1 MTRSPFT
8 PSFGTTPPVLAGR
21 DELIAQFDEGIEDG
35 PGAAA
40 RATLYTGARGTGKTV
55 LLNAVEEEA
64 RSRGWLVI
72 SETATPGF
80 IERLASDHLPRALAS
95 VDPEAM
101 KRRLTSIQAPLNLG
115 GVGWTTD
122 DQHRPRPSLRSQI
135 ELLTDLLAENE
146 TGLLITLDEIHHQIH
161 HHQKSELREFGT
173 IVQHA
178 FREARELAFVAAALP
193 AAVNDLLNDSV
204 LTFLR
209 RADHHHLERV
219 QEDAVLEALRDPI
232 LNAGRSLAPEALE
245 TMVAATQGYPFLIQ
259 LVGDQVWRKAT
270 GEGEIDLTSANA
282 GVEAARRRLGQLV
295 HAPALAEA
303 SDIDKSF
310 LLAMSADHG
319 PSQMRDIQAR
329 LGVDKNYASQYRL
342 RLLALE
348 LVEPAGRGR
357 LDFAL
362 PYLRDYLR
370 EHAASLGLTLPT
382 KTDLTAYSS
391 ATP

>member
-1 MTRSPFT
+1 M
-8 PSFGTTPPVLAGR
+8 
-21 DELIAQFDEGIEDG
+21 
-35 PGAAA
+35 
-40 RATLYTGARGTGKTV
+40 
-55 LLNAVEEEA
+55 
-64 RSRGWLVI
+64 I

-95 VDPEAM
+95 VDPEAV

-122 DQHRPRPSLRSQI
+122 DRHRPQPSLRSQI
-135 ELLTDLLAENE
+135 ELLTGLLAENE
-146 TGLLITLDEIHHQIH
+146 TGLLITLDEIHH
-161 HHQKSELREFGT
+161 HQKDELREFGA

-178 FREARELAFVAAALP
+178 FRESRELAFVAAALP

-209 RADHHHLERV
+209 RADRHHLERV
-219 QEDAVLEALRDPI
+219 QEDAVRAALREPI
-232 LNAGRSLAPEALE
+232 QNAGRPVTPEALE
-245 TMVAATQGYPFLIQ
+245 TMVTATRGYPFLIQ
-259 LVGDQVWRKAT
+259 LVGDQVWRKAAD
-270 GEGEIDLTSANA
+270 ERSIDLPSANA
-282 GVEAARRRLGQLV
+282 GVDAARRRLGQLV

-310 LLAMSADHG
+310 LLAMSADDG
-319 PSQMRDIQAR
+319 PSQIRDVQAR

-348 LVEPAGRGR
+348 LVEPTGHGR

-370 EHAASLGLTLPT
+370 EHAASLGLTLSTGKAEP
-382 KTDLTAYSS
+382 
-391 ATP
+391 

>member
-1 MTRSPFT
+1 MARSPFT

-21 DELIAQFDEGIEDG
+21 DELITQFAEGLDDG
-35 PGAAA
+35 PGGTA

-55 LLNAVEEEA
+55 LLNAAEEHA

-95 VDPEAM
+95 IDPQAV
-101 KRRLTSIQAPLNLG
+101 KRRLASIHAPLNLG
-115 GVGWTTD
+115 GVGWATD
-122 DQHRPRPSLRSQI
+122 DQHRPAPSLRSQI
-135 ELLTDLLAENE
+135 ELLTDLLAENQ
-146 TGLLITLDEIHHQIH
+146 TGLLITLDEIHH
-161 HHQKSELREFGT
+161 HQKDELREFGAV
-173 IVQHA
+173 VQHA
-178 FREARELAFVAAALP
+178 FRESRELAFAAAALP
-193 AAVNDLLNDSV
+193 AAVSDLLGDSV

-209 RADHHHLERV
+209 RADRHHLERV
-219 QEDAVLEALRDPI
+219 QEDAVHAALREPI
-232 LNAGRSLAPEALE
+232 QNAGRSLTPEALE
-245 TMVAATQGYPFLIQ
+245 TMVTATQGYPFLIQ
-259 LVGDQVWRKAT
+259 LVGDQVWRKAPS
-270 GEGEIDLTSANA
+270 EGDIDLASANA
-282 GVEAARRRLGQLV
+282 GVDAARRRLGQLV

-310 LLAMSADHG
+310 LLAMSADNG
-319 PSQMRDIQAR
+319 PSQIRDIQAR

-370 EHAASLGLTLPT
+370 EHAASFGLTRG
-382 KTDLTAYSS
+382 
-391 ATP
+391 

>member
-1 MTRSPFT
+1 MA
-8 PSFGTTPPVLAGR
+8 PVAR
-21 DELIAQFDEGIEDG
+21 ELSAEQGVLEPLQTADSLDG
-35 PGAAA
+35 QVHE
-40 RATLYTGARGTGKTV
+40 LQTV
-55 LLNAVEEEA
+55 LLNAAEEQA

-72 SETATPGF
+72 SETATRGF

-95 VDPEAM
+95 IDPQAV
-101 KRRLTSIQAPLNLG
+101 KRHLTSIQAPLNLG
-115 GVGWTTD
+115 GVGWATD

-135 ELLTDLLAENE
+135 ELLTDLLAEHQ
-146 TGLLITLDEIHHQIH
+146 TGLLITLDEIHH
-161 HHQKSELREFGT
+161 HQKDELREFGA

-178 FREARELAFVAAALP
+178 FRESRELAFAAAALP
-193 AAVNDLLNDSV
+193 AAVDDLLNDSV

-209 RADHHHLERV
+209 RADRHHLERV
-219 QEDAVLEALRDPI
+219 HEDAVRAALSEPI
-232 LNAGRSLAPEALE
+232 QNAGRSLSPEALE
-245 TMVAATQGYPFLIQ
+245 TMVTASEGYPFLIQ

-270 GEGEIDLTSANA
+270 GEGEIDLPGANA
-282 GVEAARRRLGQLV
+282 GVDAARRRLGQLV

-310 LLAMSADHG
+310 LLAMSADNG
-319 PSQMRDIQAR
+319 PSQIRDIQTR

-348 LVEPAGRGR
+348 LVQPAGRGR

-382 KTDLTAYSS
+382 NTAQ
-391 ATP
+391 T

>member
-1 MTRSPFT
+1 MARSPFT

-21 DELIAQFDEGIEDG
+21 SELIAQFAEGIEDG

-55 LLNAVEEEA
+55 LLNAAEEQA

-80 IERLASDHLPRALAS
+80 IERLAGDHLPRALAS
-95 VDPEAM
+95 IDPETV

-115 GVGWTTD
+115 GVGWATD

-146 TGLLITLDEIHHQIH
+146 AGLLITLDEIH
-161 HHQKSELREFGT
+161 HHQKSELREFGA

-178 FREARELAFVAAALP
+178 FREAREFAFAAAALP
-193 AAVNDLLNDSV
+193 AAIDDLLSDSV

-209 RADHHHLERV
+209 RADRHHLERV
-219 QEDAVLEALRDPI
+219 EENAVREALHEPI
-232 LNAGRSLAPEALE
+232 LKAGRSLTPPALE
-245 TMVAATQGYPFLIQ
+245 TMVTATQGYPFLIQ

-270 GEGEIDLTSANA
+270 GEDEIDLPSADT
-282 GVEAARRRLGQLV
+282 GVDAARRRLGQLV

-310 LLAMSADHG
+310 LLAMSADQG
-319 PSQMRDIQAR
+319 PSQMRDIQER
-329 LGVDKNYASQYRL
+329 LGVGKNYASQYRL
-342 RLLALE
+342 RLIALE
-348 LVEPAGRGR
+348 LVEPAGHGR

-370 EHAASLGLTLPT
+370 EHAASLGLRLPT
-382 KTDLTAYSS
+382 RRAERD
-391 ATP
+391 

>member
-1 MTRSPFT
+1 
-8 PSFGTTPPVLAGR
+8 
-21 DELIAQFDEGIEDG
+21 
-35 PGAAA
+35 
-40 RATLYTGARGTGKTV
+40 
-55 LLNAVEEEA
+55 
-64 RSRGWLVI
+64 VI

-80 IERLASDHLPRALAS
+80 IERLASDHLPRTLAS
-95 VDPEAM
+95 IDTDAV

-115 GVGWTTD
+115 GVAWATD

-146 TGLLITLDEIHHQIH
+146 TGLLITLDEIHH
-161 HHQKSELREFGT
+161 HQKSELREFGA

-178 FREARELAFVAAALP
+178 FREVRELAFAAAALP
-193 AAVNDLLNDSV
+193 AAIDDLLSDSV

-209 RADHHHLERV
+209 RADRHHLERV
-219 QEDAVLEALRDPI
+219 EESAVREALREPI
-232 LNAGRSLAPEALE
+232 LKAGHSLTPPALE
-245 TMVAATQGYPFLIQ
+245 TMVTATQGYPFLIQ

-270 GEGEIDLTSANA
+270 DESEIDMPSANA
-282 GVEAARRRLGQLV
+282 GVDAARRRLGQLV

-310 LLAMSADHG
+310 LLAMSADQG

-342 RLLALE
+342 RLIALE
-348 LVEPAGRGR
+348 LVEPAGHGR

-370 EHAASLGLTLPT
+370 EHAASLGLRLP
-382 KTDLTAYSS
+382 SS
-391 ATP
+391 RAERD

>member
-1 MTRSPFT
+1 MARSPFT

-21 DELIAQFDEGIEDG
+21 DELIAQFAEGIDDG

-55 LLNAVEEEA
+55 LLNAAEEQA

-80 IERLASDHLPRALAS
+80 LERLASDHLPRALAS
-95 VDPEAM
+95 RDTDAL

-115 GVGWTTD
+115 GVGWATD

-146 TGLLITLDEIHHQIH
+146 TGLLITLDEIHH
-161 HHQKSELREFGT
+161 HQKNELREFGA

-178 FREARELAFVAAALP
+178 FREARELAFAAAALP
-193 AAVNDLLNDSV
+193 AAIDDLLSDSV

-209 RADHHHLERV
+209 RADRHHLERV
-219 QEDAVLEALRDPI
+219 EEDAVREALREPI
-232 LNAGRSLAPEALE
+232 LKAGRSLAPPALE

-259 LVGDQVWRKAT
+259 LIGDQVWRKAT
-270 GEGEIDLTSANA
+270 GEGEIDLPSANV
-282 GVEAARRRLGQLV
+282 GIEAARRRLGQLV

-310 LLAMSADHG
+310 LLAMSADDG
-319 PSQMRDIQAR
+319 PSQIRDVQTR

-342 RLLALE
+342 RLIALE
-348 LVEPAGRGR
+348 LVEPAGHGR

-382 KTDLTAYSS
+382 SRAE
-391 ATP
+391 A

>member
-1 MTRSPFT
+1 M
-8 PSFGTTPPVLAGR
+8 
-21 DELIAQFDEGIEDG
+21 
-35 PGAAA
+35 
-40 RATLYTGARGTGKTV
+40 
-55 LLNAVEEEA
+55 
-64 RSRGWLVI
+64 I

-95 VDPEAM
+95 VDPEAV

-122 DQHRPRPSLRSQI
+122 DRHRPQPSLRSQI

-146 TGLLITLDEIHHQIH
+146 TGLLITLDEIHQ
-161 HHQKSELREFGT
+161 HQKDELREFGA

-178 FREARELAFVAAALP
+178 FRESRELAFVAAALP

-209 RADHHHLERV
+209 RADRHHLERV
-219 QEDAVLEALRDPI
+219 QEDAARAALREPI
-232 LNAGRSLAPEALE
+232 QNAGRPVTPEALE
-245 TMVAATQGYPFLIQ
+245 TMVTATRGYPFLIQ
-259 LVGDQVWRKAT
+259 LVGDQVWRKAAD
-270 GEGEIDLTSANA
+270 ERSIDLPSANA
-282 GVEAARRRLGQLV
+282 GVDAARRRLGQLV

-310 LLAMSADHG
+310 LLAMSADDG
-319 PSQMRDIQAR
+319 PSQIRDVQAR

-348 LVEPAGRGR
+348 LVEPTGHGR

-370 EHAASLGLTLPT
+370 EHAASLGLTLSTGKAEP
-382 KTDLTAYSS
+382 
-391 ATP
+391 

>member
-1 MTRSPFT
+1 LARSPFT
-8 PSFGTTPPVLAGR
+8 PSFGTTPPMLAGR
-21 DELIAQFDEGIEDG
+21 DELITQFAEGLDDG
-35 PGAAA
+35 PGAAP

-55 LLNAVEEEA
+55 LLNAAEEQA

-95 VDPEAM
+95 IDPEAV

-122 DQHRPRPSLRSQI
+122 DRHRPQPSLRSQI
-135 ELLTDLLAENE
+135 ELLTDLLADNE
-146 TGLLITLDEIHHQIH
+146 TGLLITLDEIHH
-161 HHQKSELREFGT
+161 HQKDELREFGA

-178 FREARELAFVAAALP
+178 FRESRELAFAAAALP

-209 RADHHHLERV
+209 RADRHHLERV
-219 QEDAVLEALRDPI
+219 QEEAVRAALREPI
-232 LNAGRSLAPEALE
+232 QNAGRSLTPEALE

-270 GEGEIDLTSANA
+270 GEGDIDLPSAYA

-310 LLAMSADHG
+310 LLAMSADNG
-319 PSQMRDIQAR
+319 PSQIRDIQTR

-370 EHAASLGLTLPT
+370 EHAASFGLTLPASKADT
-382 KTDLTAYSS
+382 
-391 ATP
+391 

>member
-1 MTRSPFT
+1 LLGLAKSPFT

-21 DELIAQFDEGIEDG
+21 DELIAQFAEGLDDG

-40 RATLYTGARGTGKTV
+40 RATLYAGARGTGKTV
-55 LLNAVEEEA
+55 LLNAAEEQA

-80 IERLASDHLPRALAS
+80 IERLASDHLPRVLAS
-95 VDPEAM
+95 VDPEAV

-115 GVGWTTD
+115 GVGWATD
-122 DQHRPRPSLRSQI
+122 EQHRPRPSLRSQI

-146 TGLLITLDEIHHQIH
+146 TGLLITLDEIHH
-161 HHQKSELREFGT
+161 HQKSELREFGA

-219 QEDAVLEALRDPI
+219 EEDAVREALRKPI
-232 LNAGRSLAPEALE
+232 LNAGRSLTPPALE

-270 GEGEIDLTSANA
+270 NEGEIDLPSAHA
-282 GVEAARRRLGQLV
+282 GVYAARRRLGQLV

-303 SDIDKSF
+303 QTSTSRSCWQCPPTTAPRRCATSKHASEWTRTTRASTGCVCSRWS
-310 LLAMSADHG
+310 LSHRLAAAVSTSRCPTYATTCASTPPRSA
-319 PSQMRDIQAR
+319 
-329 LGVDKNYASQYRL
+329 
-342 RLLALE
+342 
-348 LVEPAGRGR
+348 
-357 LDFAL
+357 
-362 PYLRDYLR
+362 
-370 EHAASLGLTLPT
+370 
-382 KTDLTAYSS
+382 
-391 ATP
+391 

>member
-1 MTRSPFT
+1 MSGLARSPFT

-21 DELIAQFDEGIEDG
+21 NELIAQFAEGIDDG

-55 LLNAVEEEA
+55 LLNAAEEQA

-95 VDPEAM
+95 IDPEAV
-101 KRRLTSIQAPLNLG
+101 KRRLTSVQAPLNLG
-115 GVGWTTD
+115 GVGWATD

-146 TGLLITLDEIHHQIH
+146 TGLLITLDEIHH
-161 HHQKSELREFGT
+161 HQKSELREFGV

-178 FREARELAFVAAALP
+178 FREARELAFTAAALP
-193 AAVNDLLNDSV
+193 AAVNDMLNDSL

-209 RADHHHLERV
+209 RADRHHLERV
-219 QEDAVLEALRDPI
+219 DEDAVREALREPV
-232 LNAGRSLAPEALE
+232 LSAGRSLAPPVLD

-270 GEGEIDLTSANA
+270 DEGEIDLTSANA
-282 GVEAARRRLGQLV
+282 GVDAARRRLGQLV

-310 LLAMSADHG
+310 LLAMSADNG
-319 PSQMRDIQAR
+319 PSQIRDIQAR
-329 LGVDKNYASQYRL
+329 MGVNKNYASQYRL

-370 EHAASLGLTLPT
+370 EHAASLGLILPT
-382 KTDLTAYSS
+382 SKTKT
-391 ATP
+391 

>member
-1 MTRSPFT
+1 MPRSPFT
-8 PSFGTTPPVLAGR
+8 PSFGTTPPLLAGR
-21 DELIAQFDEGIEDG
+21 DELIALFAEGLDDG
-35 PGAAA
+35 PGATA
-40 RATLYTGARGTGKTV
+40 RATLYTGACGTGKTV
-55 LLNAVEEEA
+55 LLNAAEEQA

-95 VDPEAM
+95 MDPQAV

-115 GVGWTTD
+115 GVGWASD

-135 ELLTDLLAENE
+135 ELLADLLAENQ
-146 TGLLITLDEIHHQIH
+146 TGLLITLDEIHH
-161 HHQKSELREFGT
+161 HQKDELRKFGA

-178 FREARELAFVAAALP
+178 FREARELVFAAAALP
-193 AAVNDLLNDSV
+193 AAVDDLLNDSV

-209 RADHHHLERV
+209 RADRHHLERV
-219 QEDAVLEALRDPI
+219 QEDAVRAALCEPI
-232 LNAGRSLAPEALE
+232 QNAGRSLTPDALE
-245 TMVAATQGYPFLIQ
+245 TMTTATQGYPFLIQ

-270 GEGEIDLTSANA
+270 GEGEIDLSSANA
-282 GVEAARRRLGQLV
+282 GVDAARRRLGQLV

-303 SDIDKSF
+303 SDVDKSF
-310 LLAMSADHG
+310 LLAMSADNG
-319 PSQMRDIQAR
+319 PSQIRDIQTR

-370 EHAASLGLTLPT
+370 EHAASFGLTPH
-382 KTDLTAYSS
+382 AS
-391 ATP
+391 ADT